1 MINFNGNFCD
11 LNFYCKHNTKKSGLS
26 PKEWTPSSHL
36 ISLGLLL
43 NFFRFPPK
51 FPVQILMERMFYL
64 KVKTLDYRV
73 IQRDCRL

>member
-51 FPVQILMERMFYL
+51 FPVQILMERMVL
-64 KVKTLDYRV
+64 PQSKDS
-73 IQRDCRL
+73 